1 MTPTPRRFW
10 PLLLALPALALLA
23 AGPAAESEPPDDLIR
38 RANAAFLRGDTEAA
52 DSLYAAAAERTGD
65 PGLVAFNQAAVLYQ
79 KGEFYPAEVQYAR
92 VLDDK
97 ACPPDRAARAWFNRG
112 TCLLRRGGGTGVYRS
127 AVACFE
133 HCLDSSATD
142 ETLRADARH
151 NLELAKR
158 LWMEANRKAARP
170 ENPNTPP
177 PEERPESQP
186 PPGGADQDPTNPAD
200 TEAGPGA
207 KNLAQSARPV
217 PGAVPKN
224 GSPREASTPT
234 AGNNRKLQPLD
245 DTDQAQPLSPE
256 DTREYLRRTDERL
269 RDERRKMLRL
279 LSGPDRP
286 GVRDW

>member
-1 MTPTPRRFW
+1 MRL
-10 PLLLALPALALLA
+10 PLFLVPCSLFLLSAAAPPAT
-23 AGPAAESEPPDDLIR
+23 ESPDDLIR
-38 RANAAFLRGDTEAA
+38 RANAAFLRGDAEAA

-65 PGLVAFNQAAVLYQ
+65 PGLVAFNQAAVLFQ

-133 HCLDSSATD
+133 HCLDSPAAD

-158 LWMEANRKAARP
+158 LWIEANKKAARP
-170 ENPNTPP
+170 ENPNSPP
-177 PEERPESQP
+177 PEEQPEVQP
-186 PPGGADQDPTNPAD
+186 PPGGGDQDPTNPAD

-207 KNLAQSARPV
+207 KNLAQAARPV
-217 PGAVPKN
+217 PGAVPPG
-224 GSPREASTPT
+224 GSPREANTPT
-234 AGNNRKLQPLD
+234 AGNNRQLQPLED
-245 DTDQAQPLSPE
+245 ADQAQPLSPE

>member
-1 MTPTPRRFW
+1 MTRTPRRFW
-10 PLLLALPALALLA
+10 PLLLAMPAFALLA
-23 AGPAAESEPPDDLIR
+23 AGPPAGSEPPDDLIR
-38 RANAAFLRGDTEAA
+38 RANAAFLRGDAEAA

-65 PGLVAFNQAAVLYQ
+65 PGLVAFNQAAVLFQ
-79 KGEFYPAEVQYAR
+79 KGEFYPAEVQYAHT
-92 VLDDK
+92 LDDK

-112 TCLLRRGGGTGVYRS
+112 TCLLRRGGSVGVYRS

-158 LWMEANRKAARP
+158 LWIEANKKAARP

-177 PEERPESQP
+177 PEEQPEMQP
-186 PPGGADQDPTNPAD
+186 PAGGADQDPTNPAD

-207 KNLAQSARPV
+207 KNPAQAARPM
-217 PGAVPKN
+217 PGVVPKN
-224 GSPREASTPT
+224 GSPREANTPT
-234 AGNNRKLQPLD
+234 AGNNRKLQPLED
-245 DTDQAQPLSPE
+245 ADQAQPLSPE